1 MNKLSTLLVTL
12 SLAALASCGGN
23 NNNKTPD
30 APPGVDAPTPDAP
43 PSIPN
48 PPTLGAEIDRMGRPA
63 INTALNHV
71 FDVNATTKNAAKN
84 AYNADEG
91 TGSWAGSYGAEFA
104 KNLAILDAL
113 DSKSAASGTP
123 TNNCGNQILYNGN
136 LMGGG
141 SAGSASYATLATVLA
156 DDQLYLNTSTGTCGA
171 YLGVE
176 LEYLGV
182 HAGDCGGR
190 TPTEDVIDVSYSAL
204 AAGVSGFNQQ
214 TLAPLVGDGVS
225 AHADISQMFPYL
237 GAPH

>member
-12 SLAALASCGGN
+12 GLAALASCGGN
-23 NNNKTPD
+23 NNKTPD
-30 APPGVDAPTPDAP
+30 APPGIDAPTPDAP

-71 FDVNATTKNAAKN
+71 FDVDTTTKNAAKN
-84 AYNADEG
+84 AYNADGG
-91 TGSWAGSYGAEFA
+91 TGSWGGTYGAEFA
-104 KNLAILDAL
+104 KNLALL
-113 DSKSAASGTP
+113 DSLDSTSGATG
-123 TNNCGNQILYNGN
+123 TNGCGNQILYNGN
-136 LMGGG
+136 LQGGG
-141 SAGSASYATLATVLA
+141 TAGSASYATLASVLA

-190 TPTEDVIDVSYSAL
+190 TLTEDVIDVSYSAL
-204 AAGVSGFNQQ
+204 AAGVAGFDQSLN
-214 TLAPLVGDGVS
+214 PLVKDGVS
-225 AHADISQMFPYL
+225 AHADVSQMFPYL